1 MSKVEETIELDVPV
15 GTAYNQWTQFE
26 EFPRFM
32 EHVDEVRQLDDTHL
46 HWRVTVAGKTEEFE
60 AEVTEQVPDTRV
72 AWKSTSGRQNA
83 GVVDF
88 HRLSD
93 DRCQISVQMDA
104 EPEGVIEKAA
114 DMAGVAAGQVR
125 GDLERFKEL
134 IESRGAET
142 GAWRGTVDQD
152 AQ

>member
-1 MSKVEETIELDVPV
+1 
-15 GTAYNQWTQFE
+15 
-26 EFPRFM
+26 M

-114 DMAGVAAGQVR
+114 DMAGVAAGHVR